1 MSKNKVKRNSSAEGK
16 QCTGGKRRQ
25 LSQRNRLPA
34 GKISASGKGKKA
46 AKRDVFI
53 R

>member
-16 QCTGGKRRQ
+16 QCTGEKRRQ

-34 GKISASGKGKKA
+34 GKIFPLQERKEAQKETCS
-46 AKRDVFI
+46 
-53 R
+53 